1 MPSKTL
7 TTLIRMHKNQLDELR
22 TELTSLEN
30 QKAQLYA
37 LIETL
42 IKQLE
47 DELQLAETM
56 PEMAHFFGEFS
67 SRIKKRQEDIRDEIY
82 NLDRQMDALSEEI
95 SEAFSEMKKFEITHD
110 LQVQEEEKAL
120 VRQEQ
125 IELDDI
131 AVDQFL
137 RKETNI

>member
-1 MPSKTL
+1 
-7 TTLIRMHKNQLDELR
+7 
-22 TELTSLEN
+22 
-30 QKAQLYA
+30 
-37 LIETL
+37 
-42 IKQLE
+42 
-47 DELQLAETM
+47 
-56 PEMAHFFGEFS
+56 
-67 SRIKKRQEDIRDEIY
+67 
-82 NLDRQMDALSEEI
+82 
-95 SEAFSEMKKFEITHD
+95 MKKFEITHD